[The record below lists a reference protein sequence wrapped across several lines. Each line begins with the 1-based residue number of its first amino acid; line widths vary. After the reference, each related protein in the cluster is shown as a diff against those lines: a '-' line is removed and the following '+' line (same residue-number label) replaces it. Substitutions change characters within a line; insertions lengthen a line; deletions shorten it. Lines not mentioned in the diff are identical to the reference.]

1 MFQRNSRVFL
11 EDAYHY
17 ADHEYQMYVLGG
29 RNGGDGMAY
38 YGKHVPAIKAAL
50 EWASQEAGSSEGG
63 LQAKIANISAPVLRE
78 DRREVYESIENR
90 KNILIG
96 CGEECK
102 RETLHLWIFHNL
114 VASLLMCLPPLVHAE
129 IKLSSDW
136 ITERTCT
143 GSSRNTEELASLQ
156 RGLRPRPVCT
166 QTEVE
171 KVEEAAAK
179 SAEGRSAAMSRV
191 EPNRRDFEQHRGFK
205 LQIDGRQHY
214 LEPIG
219 FMTKSRAD
227 EVCTPSNFK
236 GQPTYRCNEGQ
247 RHAVDCHILIFNEN
261 FEEVGY
267 HRIMVK
273 EPYQFYCNGV
283 PAVGVLNAS
292 DNLLLTTLQ
301 YFPIDRRHAGTV
313 AEVGQGWSRMTVLLR
328 LTRNEDGQVSIE
340 QDDVCLGSP
349 P

>member
-1 MFQRNSRVFL
+1 
-11 EDAYHY
+11 
-17 ADHEYQMYVLGG
+17 
-29 RNGGDGMAY
+29 
-38 YGKHVPAIKAAL
+38 
-50 EWASQEAGSSEGG
+50 
-63 LQAKIANISAPVLRE
+63 
-78 DRREVYESIENR
+78 
-90 KNILIG
+90 
-96 CGEECK
+96 
-102 RETLHLWIFHNL
+102 
-114 VASLLMCLPPLVHAE
+114 
-129 IKLSSDW
+129 
-136 ITERTCT
+136 
-143 GSSRNTEELASLQ
+143 
-156 RGLRPRPVCT
+156 
-166 QTEVE
+166 
-171 KVEEAAAK
+171 VEEAAAK

-340 QDDVCLGSP
+340 QDDVCLGNPNRSRRSP
-349 P
+349 RPTQAEEMRFKQELNSARRSVCAAAHGCAASQCQRGSSQNSRPQASAMFWMMFEVLHHVLCSAGVAKHAIGAESQDLASPTAHREAETAKAHRG